1 MMNSLKEFVNS
12 YVQFPQFFQL
22 FIKLPLKKRGQ
33 NDIKVKKSPCR
44 NGGYMDEGGEATGIL
59 YVVSTPIGNLDD
71 ITLRALKTLREVD
84 LIAAED
90 TRRTRKLL
98 SRFDIHTPSV
108 SYFEHNE
115 FKRVDKLLSHLKGGK
130 DIALVTDAGT
140 PGISDPGY
148 RLIQEAIQRGLP
160 VIPIPGP
167 SAAITALSVAG
178 LPTDSFTFI
187 GFLPKKG
194 KKRRVLLDKMAESSC
209 TSILYESPHR
219 LRETLEDLLAACGD
233 RKIVVT
239 RELTKAFE
247 EVIRGAISEV
257 IDILRGRRI
266 KGEITIVLAGKG
278 RRQLHLR

>member
-1 MMNSLKEFVNS
+1 MGK
-12 YVQFPQFFQL
+12 
-22 FIKLPLKKRGQ
+22 
-33 NDIKVKKSPCR
+33 
-44 NGGYMDEGGEATGIL
+44 GGGAKGML

-71 ITLRALKTLREVD
+71 ITLRALETLRHVD

-98 SRFDIHTPSV
+98 SRFDIHTPLV
-108 SYFEHNE
+108 SYFEQNE
-115 FKRVDKLLSHLKGGK
+115 FKRVDKLLFHLKVGK
-130 DIALVTDAGT
+130 DIALVSDAGT

-148 RLIQEAIQRGLP
+148 RLIQEAVERDFP

-167 SAAITALSVAG
+167 SAAIAALSVAG
-178 LPTDSFTFI
+178 LPTDSFTFV

-194 KKRRVLLDKMAESSC
+194 GKRRRLLDKIADSSW

-219 LRETLEDLLAACGD
+219 LMGTLEELLTACGD
-233 RKIVVT
+233 RQIVVT

-257 IDILRGRRI
+257 IDILKGRRI

-278 RRQLHLR
+278 RRTSQTR

>member
-1 MMNSLKEFVNS
+1 MDKG
-12 YVQFPQFFQL
+12 
-22 FIKLPLKKRGQ
+22 GQ
-33 NDIKVKKSPCR
+33 AK
-44 NGGYMDEGGEATGIL
+44 GIL

-71 ITLRALKTLREVD
+71 ITLRALRTLRDVD

-98 SRFDIHTPSV
+98 SRFDIHTPLV

-115 FKRVDKLLSHLKGGK
+115 FKRMDKLLSHLKGK
-130 DIALVTDAGT
+130 KNIALVSDAGT

-148 RLIQEAIQRGLP
+148 RLIQEAIKRDMP
-160 VIPIPGP
+160 VISIPGP
-167 SAAITALSVAG
+167 SAAIAALSVAG

-187 GFLPKKG
+187 GFLPRKGGKRKK
-194 KKRRVLLDKMAESSC
+194 LLDKMADSSW

-219 LRETLEDLLAACGD
+219 LMETLGELLAACGD
-233 RKIVVT
+233 RQIVVT

-257 IDILRGRRI
+257 IDILKGRRI

-278 RRQLHLR
+278 RRAVQLR

>member
-1 MMNSLKEFVNS
+1 
-12 YVQFPQFFQL
+12 
-22 FIKLPLKKRGQ
+22 
-33 NDIKVKKSPCR
+33 
-44 NGGYMDEGGEATGIL
+44 MDKDGPGMGIL

-71 ITLRALKTLREVD
+71 ITLRALKILRHVD

-98 SRFDIHTPSV
+98 SRFDIHTPLV

-115 FKRVDKLLSHLKGGK
+115 LKKLDKLLSHMKRGK
-130 DIALVTDAGT
+130 EIALVSDAGT

-148 RLIQEAIQRGLP
+148 RLIQQAIERGIP

-167 SAAITALSVAG
+167 SAVITALSISG
-178 LPTDSFTFI
+178 LPTDSFYFV

-194 KKRRVLLDKMAESSC
+194 GKRRKLLDKLGDLDG

-219 LRETLEDLLAACGD
+219 LMRTLEELLEVCGD
-233 RKIVVT
+233 RQVVVT

-247 EVIRGAISEV
+247 EAIRGRISEV
-257 IDILRGRRI
+257 INTLKGRRI
-266 KGEITIVLAGKG
+266 RGELTIVLAGKG
-278 RRQLHLR
+278 RRKNADS

>member
-1 MMNSLKEFVNS
+1 
-12 YVQFPQFFQL
+12 
-22 FIKLPLKKRGQ
+22 
-33 NDIKVKKSPCR
+33 
-44 NGGYMDEGGEATGIL
+44 MDEGGEATGIL

-219 LRETLEDLLAACGD
+219 LRETLEDLLATCGD
-233 RKIVVT
+233 RKIVVA

-257 IDILRGRRI
+257 IDTLKGRRI